1 MAIKSQSTESIP
13 NTDIVYPWA
22 GKHIDKNGPIV
33 FFHAEFKGIVV
44 DGGETNAGASFPIGT
59 YHEGWSMK
67 QFKEY
72 KGRVTLSF
80 E

>member
-1 MAIKSQSTESIP
+1 MAIKSQSTETVPS
-13 NTDIVYPWA
+13 TDIVYPWA

-33 FFHAEFKGIVV
+33 FFHEEFKGIVI
-44 DGGETNAGASFPIGT
+44 DGGVTNSGTEFPTGAYFA
-59 YHEGWSMK
+59 GWSMK

-72 KGRVTLSF
+72 KGKILLQF